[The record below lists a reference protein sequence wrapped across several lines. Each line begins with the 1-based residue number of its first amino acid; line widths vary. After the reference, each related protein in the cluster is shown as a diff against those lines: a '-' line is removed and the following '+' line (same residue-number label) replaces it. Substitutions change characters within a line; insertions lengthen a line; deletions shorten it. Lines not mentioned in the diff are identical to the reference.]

1 MNRYCLNNTKKYIE
15 AIDRLN
21 GFTGM
26 FAGLLTILLVV
37 LVTVDVINRYFLDL
51 SSVAVQELE
60 WHLFAA
66 AFLIGAAYTLRE
78 DSHVRVDL
86 FYSKFNP
93 KTQAWI
99 NLVGFI
105 LFFLPF
111 CVIVIIS
118 SKDFVIMSFNI
129 SEKSPDPGGL
139 PARYILKSILP
150 LSFLLLVLQGTSL
163 FLKSLMTILN
173 KEREN

>member
-1 MNRYCLNNTKKYIE
+1 
-15 AIDRLN
+15 
-21 GFTGM
+21 M
-26 FAGLLTILLVV
+26 FAGILTALLVV
-37 LVTVDVINRYFLDL
+37 LVTIDVVNRYFLNL

-86 FYSKFNP
+86 FYSKLKP

-99 NLVGFI
+99 NLTGFV

-111 CVIVIIS
+111 CVVVIIS
-118 SKDFVIMSFNI
+118 SKDFITMSFNI
-129 SEKSPDPGGL
+129 AEKSPDPGGL

-150 LSFLLLVLQGTSL
+150 ISFVFLILQGISL
-163 FLKSLMTILN
+163 FLKSLLTILD
-173 KEREN
+173 KE